1 MRPVTHCKIT
11 LCWQQ
16 VQPLRSITLFS
27 SHRSDFPFGVP
38 AIAALET
45 LRFDTPVTCFVG
57 ENGSGKSTLLEAIA
71 WAAELVAAGSEGL
84 DRDETLGHVHALGDA
99 LRLTWGRRTRRG
111 FFLRAEDFFG
121 WVKTTRT
128 RMTELAS
135 DAERATRE
143 AAQAGA
149 HEGEQDRVSAPL
161 RGSLAAMRDRYGE
174 NPDAASHG
182 EQFLTFFKSRFV
194 PGGLYLLDE
203 PEAPLSPQSQLAF
216 VSLVKEL
223 SETQDAQ
230 FVIATHSPIVMATP
244 GATLLSFDSHPPAPI
259 AWDDVEH
266 VTLLRD
272 FLRNPEAFLRH
283 L

>member
-1 MRPVTHCKIT
+1 V
-11 LCWQQ
+11 L
-16 VQPLRSITLFS
+16 PLRSVTLANTPPNG
-27 SHRSDFPFGVP
+27 FPFDVP

-57 ENGSGKSTLLEAIA
+57 ENGSGKSTLLESLA

-84 DRDETLGHVHALGDA
+84 DRDETLGHVRALGDA
-99 LRLTWGRRTRRG
+99 LRLTWSRRTRRG

-121 WVKTTRT
+121 WVKTTRA
-128 RMTELAS
+128 RMTDLA
-135 DAERATRE
+135 RE
-143 AAQAGA
+143 AEKASRGAAEAGA
-149 HEGEQDRVSAPL
+149 HEGEQDRVSAPF
-161 RGSLAAMRDRYGE
+161 RGSLAAMTDRYGE

-182 EQFLTFFKSRFV
+182 EQFLAFFKSRFV

-216 VSLVKEL
+216 VALLKEL
-223 SETQDAQ
+223 TETADAQ

-244 GATLLSFDSHPPAPI
+244 GATLLSFDSHPPATV
-259 AWDDVEH
+259 AWEDVEH
-266 VTLLRD
+266 VSLLRD